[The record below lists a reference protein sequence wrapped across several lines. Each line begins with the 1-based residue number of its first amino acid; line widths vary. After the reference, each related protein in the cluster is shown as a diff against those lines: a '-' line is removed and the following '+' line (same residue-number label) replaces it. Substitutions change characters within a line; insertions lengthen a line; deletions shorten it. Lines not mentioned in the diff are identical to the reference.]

1 MDQLTLIQPD
11 DWHVHLR
18 DEDALATTVPAAA
31 RSFGRSIVMPN
42 LVPPVTTLDRA
53 RAYYRRIMEHRPA
66 GSDWQPL
73 MVLYLTDNTSPEDIR
88 EAKDSDLIYGCKYYP
103 AGATTN
109 SDSGVTDLRRLGDVF
124 SAMQEAGL
132 VLQLHGE
139 VTDGDVD
146 IFDREAVF
154 IDRYLG
160 DIAQQFPRLK
170 IILEHVTTEQGV
182 NFVRGSGA
190 NVAATITPQHLLY
203 NRNDM
208 LVGGMRPHL
217 FCLPILKRDH
227 HQRVLIE
234 AATSGDKKF
243 FLGTDSAPH
252 ARHAKEAECCSAGCY
267 SHHAALELYAEV
279 FERENAL
286 TKLEAF
292 ASVNG
297 PEFYQLPLNSKKV
310 TLKREEWTLPAKIDY
325 GLTDLV
331 PLAAGEQLRWRCMP
345 SVE

>member
-1 MDQLTLIQPD
+1 MDELTLRQPD

-31 RSFGRSIVMPN
+31 RAFGRSIVMPN

-53 RAYYRRIMEHRPA
+53 RAYYQRIIQRRPA

-73 MVLYLTDNTSPEDIR
+73 MVLYLTDNTSPSDIR
-88 EAKDSDLIYGCKYYP
+88 QASDSDLIYGCKYYP

-109 SDSGVTDLRRLGDVF
+109 SDSGVTDLSQLGEVF
-124 SAMQEAGL
+124 AAMQEAGL

-139 VTDGDVD
+139 VTDSDVD

-154 IDRYLG
+154 IERYLE
-160 DIAQQFPRLK
+160 DIVQQYPQLK

-182 NFVRGSGA
+182 DFVRRSPA

-217 FCLPILKRDH
+217 FCLPVLKRDT
-227 HQRVLIE
+227 HQRALIE

-252 ARHAKEAECCSAGCY
+252 PRHAKEAECCSAGCY

-279 FERENAL
+279 FEREGAL
-286 TKLEAF
+286 AQLESF
-292 ASVNG
+292 ASING
-297 PEFYQLPLNSKKV
+297 PEFYELPLNQKTVS
-310 TLKREEWTLPAKIDY
+310 LKREDWSLPAKIDY
-325 GLTDLV
+325 GAEELV
-331 PLAAGEQLRWRCMP
+331 PLAAGETLRWRRVP
-345 SVE
+345 SGA